1 MENLHIFSSKTPSRK
16 IERRMTQTRE
26 GRLQAHE
33 LVEDENDWRAL
44 WLWEATGCGTNKIKS
59 TPCVNQGPAVYG
71 RGILEVIHLR

>member
-1 MENLHIFSSKTPSRK
+1 MLAIARAFMENLHIFSSKTPLRK

-44 WLWEATGCGTNKIKS
+44 WLWG
-59 TPCVNQGPAVYG
+59 
-71 RGILEVIHLR
+71 H